1 MTIKNP
7 TSNLSE
13 LQKRI
18 LTGFFGG
25 LLILGAVTWNEWSYF
40 AIFFLICFFTL
51 WEFYNL
57 LGLDGNVPLRTFGTI
72 NGLFI
77 FSLTFLVE
85 KYELSAHY
93 YMLSFI
99 GLSGAYF
106 IRLYVKRDFKPFADI
121 AFTFLG
127 VFYVAAPFAFFNF
140 TVFDQHG
147 DYSYQVILGSLFIL
161 WANDTG
167 AYFSGRNFGKRKLF
181 EKVSPKKTWE
191 GSLGGALLSLAVG
204 FLLSMYFKDVNM
216 PQWLGIAALIAVVGT
231 YGDLVES
238 LFKRSINIKDSG
250 KVLPGH
256 GGFLDRFDSLLLA
269 APFIVVFLK
278 MSKELNFFQI

>member
-1 MTIKNP
+1 MAFTDAFN
-7 TSNLSE
+7 SLSE
-13 LQKRI
+13 LHKRI
-18 LTGFFGG
+18 ITGFLGG
-25 LLILGAVTWNEWSYF
+25 LIVLGGLTWNEWSYF
-40 AIFFLICFFTL
+40 ALFFCICFFTL

-57 LGLDGNVPLRTFGTI
+57 LGLDGNVPLRSFGTI

-77 FSLTFLVE
+77 FSITFFVE
-85 KYELSAHY
+85 KYQLSDSY
-93 YMLSFI
+93 YMLCFI

-106 IRLYVKRDFKPFADI
+106 IRLYVKRDVKPFADI

-127 VFYVAAPFAFFNF
+127 VLYVAAPFAFFNF
-140 TVFDQHG
+140 IVFG
-147 DYSYQVILGSLFIL
+147 EGGSYSYQVILGILFLL

-181 EKVSPKKTWE
+181 VQVSPKKTWE
-191 GSLGGALLSLAVG
+191 GSIGGALLSLAVG
-204 FLLSMYFKDVNM
+204 FVLSRYFQEVALY
-216 PQWLGIAALIAVVGT
+216 QWLCIAGLISVVGT

-278 MSKELNFFQI
+278 MSKEFGF